1 MKPFPP
7 MTRIFC
13 SIGIICVV
21 TGFASCVIAR
31 LDMSLIFTQNV
42 ECNQIVHKVLNTDL
56 HLCHTFVRARSYI
69 FFSKRTAQE
78 FRAAA
83 HLMLQPSR
91 FVASYQ
97 Y

>member
-31 LDMSLIFTQNV
+31 LDSLIFTQNV
-42 ECNQIVHKVLNTDL
+42 EFDQI
-56 HLCHTFVRARSYI
+56 A
-69 FFSKRTAQE
+69 
-78 FRAAA
+78 
-83 HLMLQPSR
+83 
-91 FVASYQ
+91 
-97 Y
+97 